1 MDATASG
8 NYTRVAFYTLG
19 CKLNQAE
26 TESLIGQFREDG
38 YQVVLPADRADI
50 YIINTC
56 TITHVADSKSRRA
69 LRAARRRNPCA
80 IVIAIGCYAH
90 RAPHEF
96 SSIADIVVNNKD
108 KPHLLEIVK
117 GLPLLADSF
126 VGASGIGR
134 HDISDGFRT
143 RSLVKIQDG
152 CNTPCSF
159 CIVPSVRTYE
169 HSVPVPQIIEE
180 IRRKVSL
187 GYKEI
192 VLTGTKIGCYRD
204 NGNGLERLIECILN
218 NTNIRRIRLSSLQTE
233 EITPQ
238 LLALWQNNRL
248 CRHFHLALQS
258 GSNTVLSR
266 MRRRYSVDAYQE
278 MVTLI
283 KKSIADISITT
294 DIMVGFPGESGIEF
308 EESYLY
314 CKQLGFA
321 AIHVFPFSIRQ
332 GTEAADMSDQITDK
346 VKKDRANRMLELADC
361 CRHSFYAKFSG
372 RILSVLWE
380 KEIVPREGI
389 YCGLTGNYI
398 RVFTRN
404 GEPLTN
410 RITLAKIEGVY
421 KNGIWAEITGNE
433 SYDQGQI

>member
-1 MDATASG
+1 MEATASG
-8 NYTRVAFYTLG
+8 NHTRVAFYTFG

-26 TESLIGQFREDG
+26 TEFLIGQFREDG
-38 YQVVLPADRADI
+38 YQVVLSADQADI
-50 YIINTC
+50 CIINTC

-69 LRAARRRNPCA
+69 LRAAKRRNPCA

-96 SSIADIVVNNKD
+96 ASIADIVVNNED
-108 KPHLLEIVK
+108 KPHLLETVK
-117 GLPLLADSF
+117 RLPVPTDSL
-126 VGASGIGR
+126 VVASGIGG
-134 HDISDGFRT
+134 HSNISNGFRM
-143 RSLVKIQDG
+143 RSLVKIQEG
-152 CNTPCSF
+152 CNTPCTY
-159 CIVPSVRTYE
+159 CIVPNVRTYE
-169 HSVPVPQIIEE
+169 HSVPVPQITKE
-180 IRRKVSL
+180 IKKKISL

-192 VLTGTKIGCYRD
+192 VPTGTKIGCYRD

-238 LLALWQNNRL
+238 LLALWKNNRL

-266 MRRRYSVDAYQE
+266 MKRRYSVDAYQE

-283 KKSIADISITT
+283 KKSVADVSITT
-294 DIMVGFPGESGIEF
+294 DIMVGFPGESSIEF

-332 GTEAADMSDQITDK
+332 GTEAADMSGQITDRAK
-346 VKKDRANRMLELADC
+346 RYRANRMLELADC
-361 CRHSFYAKFSG
+361 CRHNFYKKFSG

-389 YCGLTGNYI
+389 YSGLTDNYI
-398 RVFTRN
+398 RVFTRSR
-404 GEPLTN
+404 ESLAN
-410 RITLAKIEGVY
+410 RITLAKIAGVY
-421 KNGIWAEITGNE
+421 RNGIWAEITGNE
-433 SYDQGQI
+433 SSD